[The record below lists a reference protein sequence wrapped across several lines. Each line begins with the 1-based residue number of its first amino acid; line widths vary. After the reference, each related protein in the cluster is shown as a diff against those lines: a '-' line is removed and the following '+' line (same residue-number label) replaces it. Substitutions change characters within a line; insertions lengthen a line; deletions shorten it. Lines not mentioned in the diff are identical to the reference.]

1 MAVTLFSKVIKFAQ
15 IRTPYFVSQLSSWQ
29 GCQQVTNCQPT
40 VGKTFVWNITKAVGR
55 LLANCQPITGQQSA
69 NYWPTVDWLLANCWP
84 TDSLQSADSWPTIF
98 FKTVLH
104 FYPKL
109 YYTQKTIL
117 NHRTPSLTRVFSNC
131 YKKKQKKKQ
140 QVSRPQWHPLEFQI
154 IILAVLV
161 SLQLVSLATQL
172 LFHLYLNHKFSLRDI
187 IPTQV

>member
-55 LLANCQPITGQQSA
+55 LLANCQPITGQLSTD
-69 NYWPTVDWLLANCWP
+69 YWPTVGRQTAYSQLIAGQQYFSKLSFTFTQNCI
-84 TDSLQSADSWPTIF
+84 TLRKQF
-98 FKTVLH
+98 
-104 FYPKL
+104 
-109 YYTQKTIL
+109 L